1 MKYRCI
7 VVDDEQLARK
17 LLEEYINKVPHLELV
32 AQCKTPLEAM
42 EVLQEGGVD
51 LMFLDIQMPELTGI
65 EFLKTL
71 HDKPAVIFTTA
82 YSEYALEG
90 YQLDVIDYLVKP
102 FDFERFIRAVNKAID
117 LIRLKQGAGGSSS
130 NREEFLTV
138 HADYK
143 IYKLKLEDIE
153 YIEGLKE
160 YVSYFTK
167 DKRIIAL
174 ESLKRLEEVLPGDRF
189 MRIHRSYIVPLQKI
203 KSVEGNQV
211 DIGSKKIPI
220 GRSYKDA
227 VMKKIFGNTD
237 A

>member
-1 MKYRCI
+1 MKYKCI

-17 LLEEYINKVPHLELV
+17 LLEEYIRKIPHLELV
-32 AQCKTPLEAM
+32 AQCRTPLEAI
-42 EVLQEGGVD
+42 EILQNKQID

-71 HDKPAVIFTTA
+71 NVKPAVIFTTA

-102 FDFERFIRAVNKAID
+102 FDFERFIKAVNKALD
-117 LIRLKQGAGGSSS
+117 LVQLKNASRNISSS
-130 NREEFLTV
+130 SSDEFLTV

-143 IYKLKLEDIE
+143 IYKLKLDSIE

-160 YVSYFTK
+160 YVSYFTGE
-167 DKRIIAL
+167 KRIIAL
-174 ESLKRLEEVLPGDRF
+174 ESLKRLEEILPGDRF

-211 DIGSKKIPI
+211 EIGDKKIPI
-220 GRSYKDA
+220 GRSYKEE
-227 VMKKIFGNTD
+227 VMRKIFGNR
-237 A
+237 

>member
-1 MKYRCI
+1 
-7 VVDDEQLARK
+7 VVDDEQLARA
-17 LLEEYINKVPHLELV
+17 LLEEYIRKIPHLELV
-32 AQCKTPLEAM
+32 AQCKTALEAI
-42 EVLQEGGVD
+42 EALQDGSVD

-71 HDKPAVIFTTA
+71 HNKPAVVFTTA

-102 FDFERFIRAVNKAID
+102 FDFERFIHAVNKAID
-117 LIRLKQGAGGSSS
+117 LIQLKKGAIGASSS
-130 NREEFLTV
+130 EKDDFLTV

-143 IYKLKLEDIE
+143 IYKLRFDEIE

-167 DKRIIAL
+167 EKRIIAL
-174 ESLKRLEEVLPGDRF
+174 ESLKRLEEILPNDRF
-189 MRIHRSYIVPLQKI
+189 MRIHRSYIVPLNKI

-211 DIGSKKIPI
+211 EIGNKKIPI
-220 GRSYKDA
+220 GRSYKEA
-227 VMKKIFGNTD
+227 VMQKVFGREGR
-237 A
+237 